1 MKIAKIAL
9 FLLLISFCAE
19 DSNLSIEN
27 NEDEVVENKNNNQE
41 DSVGWNSAL
50 GKSPE
55 IFVSTWN
62 SVVDSISDDEE
73 TILFFSIN
81 PDEVKW
87 TSTDKDQL
95 VYKWGDASNEDNVFI
110 LNLYIENEI
119 VRTVQFFAP
128 TTNDTITTQQT
139 KLFLLL
145 IIALSD
151 DQLDRDGRENIL
163 SGLGLYEEINDPN
176 EYGGGILVFNE
187 IEYEIEP
194 LVQGSRLV
202 GLNFYSK
209 LTLK

>member
-27 NEDEVVENKNNNQE
+27 NEDEVVENNNNNQE
-41 DSVGWNSAL
+41 DLVGWNSAL

-62 SVVDSISDDEE
+62 NVVDSISDDEE

-87 TSTDKDQL
+87 TSADKDQL
-95 VYKWGDASNEDNVFI
+95 VYRWGNASNEDNVFI

-176 EYGGGILVFNE
+176 EYGGILVFNE

>member
-1 MKIAKIAL
+1 MKIAKLAL

-27 NEDEVVENKNNNQE
+27 NEDEVLENKNNNQG

-87 TSTDKDQL
+87 TSPDKDQL
-95 VYKWGDASNEDNVFI
+95 VYKWGNASNEDNVFI

-163 SGLGLYEEINDPN
+163 SGLGLYEEIDDPN
-176 EYGGGILVFNE
+176 EYGGILVFNE

>member
-1 MKIAKIAL
+1 MKIAKLAL

-27 NEDEVVENKNNNQE
+27 NEDEVVENKNNKQE

-62 SVVDSISDDEE
+62 SVVESISDDEE

-176 EYGGGILVFNE
+176 EYGGILVFNE

>member
-27 NEDEVVENKNNNQE
+27 NEDEVVENNNNNQE

-62 SVVDSISDDEE
+62 SVVDSISNDEE

-87 TSTDKDQL
+87 TSSDKDQL
-95 VYKWGDASNEDNVFI
+95 VYKWGDASKQDNIFI

-128 TTNDTITTQQT
+128 TTNDTNTTQQT

-151 DQLDRDGRENIL
+151 DELDRDGRENIL

-176 EYGGGILVFNE
+176 EYGGILVFNE

-202 GLNFYSK
+202 GLNFYSR

>member
-1 MKIAKIAL
+1 MKIAKLVL
-9 FLLLISFCAE
+9 FFLLISFCAE

-62 SVVDSISDDEE
+62 NVVDSISDDEE

-95 VYKWGDASNEDNVFI
+95 VYKWGNASNEDNVFI

-176 EYGGGILVFNE
+176 EYGGILVFNE

>member
-1 MKIAKIAL
+1 MKIAKLAL
-9 FLLLISFCAE
+9 FLLLISFCAAE
-19 DSNLSIEN
+19 SNLSIEN
-27 NEDEVVENKNNNQE
+27 NVDEVVENKNNNQE

-87 TSTDKDQL
+87 TSADKDQL
-95 VYKWGDASNEDNVFI
+95 VYKWGNASNEDNVFI

-163 SGLGLYEEINDPN
+163 SGLGLYEEVNDPN
-176 EYGGGILVFNE
+176 EYGGILVFNE

>member
-1 MKIAKIAL
+1 MKIAKLAL
-9 FLLLISFCAE
+9 FLLLISFCTE

-41 DSVGWNSAL
+41 ESVGWNSAL

-62 SVVDSISDDEE
+62 SVVDSISNDEE

-87 TSTDKDQL
+87 TSSDKDQL
-95 VYKWGDASNEDNVFI
+95 VYKWGDASKQDNIFI

-128 TTNDTITTQQT
+128 TTNDTNTTQQT

-151 DQLDRDGRENIL
+151 DELDRDGRENIL
-163 SGLGLYEEINDPN
+163 SGLGLYEEITDPN
-176 EYGGGILVFNE
+176 EYGGILVLNE

-209 LTLK
+209 LTLN

>member
-27 NEDEVVENKNNNQE
+27 NEDEVVENNNNNQE

-62 SVVDSISDDEE
+62 SVVDSISEDEE

-176 EYGGGILVFNE
+176 EYGGILVFNE

>member
-1 MKIAKIAL
+1 MKIAKLAL

-27 NEDEVVENKNNNQE
+27 NEDEVVENKNNNQD

-62 SVVDSISDDEE
+62 NVVDSISDDEE

-87 TSTDKDQL
+87 TSADKDQL
-95 VYKWGDASNEDNVFI
+95 VYKWGNASNEDNVFI

-176 EYGGGILVFNE
+176 EYGGILVFNE

>member
-1 MKIAKIAL
+1 MKIAKLAL
-9 FLLLISFCAE
+9 FFLLISFCAE

-41 DSVGWNSAL
+41 DSVGWNTAL

-62 SVVDSISDDEE
+62 NVVDSISDDEE

-176 EYGGGILVFNE
+176 EYGGILVFNE

>member
-1 MKIAKIAL
+1 MKIAKLAL

-176 EYGGGILVFNE
+176 EYGGILVFNE

-194 LVQGSRLV
+194 LVQGTRLV
-202 GLNFYSK
+202 GLNFYSR

>member
-1 MKIAKIAL
+1 MKIAKLAL

-27 NEDEVVENKNNNQE
+27 NEDEVVENKNNNQD

-87 TSTDKDQL
+87 TSADKDQL
-95 VYKWGDASNEDNVFI
+95 VYKWGNASNEDNVFI

-176 EYGGGILVFNE
+176 EYGGILVFNE

>member
-1 MKIAKIAL
+1 MKIAKLAL
-9 FLLLISFCAE
+9 FFLLISFCAE

-62 SVVDSISDDEE
+62 NVVDSISDDEE

-87 TSTDKDQL
+87 TSADKDQL
-95 VYKWGDASNEDNVFI
+95 VYKWGNASNEDNVFI

-176 EYGGGILVFNE
+176 EYGGILVFNE

>member
-1 MKIAKIAL
+1 MKIAKLAL

-27 NEDEVVENKNNNQE
+27 NEDEVLENKNNNQE

-62 SVVDSISDDEE
+62 SVVESISDDEE

-87 TSTDKDQL
+87 TSPDKDQL
-95 VYKWGDASNEDNVFI
+95 VYKWGNASNEDNVFI

-163 SGLGLYEEINDPN
+163 SGLGLYEEIDDPN
-176 EYGGGILVFNE
+176 EYGGILVFNE

>member
-1 MKIAKIAL
+1 MKIAKLAL

-62 SVVDSISDDEE
+62 NVVDSISDDEE

-176 EYGGGILVFNE
+176 EYGGILVFNE

-202 GLNFYSK
+202 GLNFYSR

>member
-19 DSNLSIEN
+19 DGNLSIEN
-27 NEDEVVENKNNNQE
+27 NEDEVVENNNNNQE

-95 VYKWGDASNEDNVFI
+95 VYKWGNASNEDNVFI

-176 EYGGGILVFNE
+176 EYGGILVFNE

-202 GLNFYSK
+202 GLNFYSR

>member
-1 MKIAKIAL
+1 MKITKIAL

-87 TSTDKDQL
+87 TSADKDQL
-95 VYKWGDASNEDNVFI
+95 VYKWGNASNEDNVFI

-176 EYGGGILVFNE
+176 EYGGILVFNE

>member
-1 MKIAKIAL
+1 MKIAKLAL
-9 FLLLISFCAE
+9 FLLLISFCTE

-41 DSVGWNSAL
+41 ESVGWNSAL

-62 SVVDSISDDEE
+62 SVVDSISNDEE

-87 TSTDKDQL
+87 TSSDKDQL
-95 VYKWGDASNEDNVFI
+95 VYKWGDASKQDNIFI

-128 TTNDTITTQQT
+128 TTNDTTTTQQT

-151 DQLDRDGRENIL
+151 DELDRDGRENIL
-163 SGLGLYEEINDPN
+163 SGLGLYEEITDPN
-176 EYGGGILVFNE
+176 QYGGILVLNE

-209 LTLK
+209 LTLN

>member
-1 MKIAKIAL
+1 MKIAKLAL

-27 NEDEVVENKNNNQE
+27 SEDEVVENKNNNQE

-62 SVVDSISDDEE
+62 SVVDSISNDEE

-87 TSTDKDQL
+87 TSSDKDQL
-95 VYKWGDASNEDNVFI
+95 VYKWGDASKQDNIFI

-128 TTNDTITTQQT
+128 TTNDTATTQQT
-139 KLFLLL
+139 KLFLLV

-151 DQLDRDGRENIL
+151 DELDRDGRENIL
-163 SGLGLYEEINDPN
+163 SGLGLYEEITDPN
-176 EYGGGILVFNE
+176 QYGGILVLNE

-209 LTLK
+209 LTLN

>member
-1 MKIAKIAL
+1 MKIAKLAL

-62 SVVDSISDDEE
+62 NVVDSISDDEE

-87 TSTDKDQL
+87 TSADKDQL
-95 VYKWGDASNEDNVFI
+95 VYKWGNASNKDNVFI

-176 EYGGGILVFNE
+176 EYGGILVFNE

>member
-1 MKIAKIAL
+1 MKITKIAL

-27 NEDEVVENKNNNQE
+27 NEDEVVENNNNNQE

-87 TSTDKDQL
+87 TSADKDQL
-95 VYKWGDASNEDNVFI
+95 VYKWGNASNEDNVFI

-176 EYGGGILVFNE
+176 EYGGILVFNE

-202 GLNFYSK
+202 GLNFYSR

>member
-1 MKIAKIAL
+1 MKIAKLAL

-87 TSTDKDQL
+87 TSADKDQL

-176 EYGGGILVFNE
+176 EYGGILVFNE

>member
-1 MKIAKIAL
+1 MKIAKLAL
-9 FLLLISFCAE
+9 FFLLISFCAE

-62 SVVDSISDDEE
+62 NVVDSISDDEE

-87 TSTDKDQL
+87 TSADKDQL

-176 EYGGGILVFNE
+176 EYGGILVFNE

-202 GLNFYSK
+202 GLNFYSR

>member
-1 MKIAKIAL
+1 MKIAKLAL

-27 NEDEVVENKNNNQE
+27 NEHEVVENKNNNQQ

-62 SVVDSISDDEE
+62 SVVESISDDEE

-87 TSTDKDQL
+87 TSPDKDQL
-95 VYKWGDASNEDNVFI
+95 VYKWGNASNEDNVFI

-139 KLFLLL
+139 KLFYLL

-163 SGLGLYEEINDPN
+163 SGLGLYEEIDDPN
-176 EYGGGILVFNE
+176 EYGGILVFNE

>member
-1 MKIAKIAL
+1 MKIAKLAL

-55 IFVSTWN
+55 IFLSTWN

-176 EYGGGILVFNE
+176 EYGGILVFNE

-202 GLNFYSK
+202 GLNFYSR

>member
-1 MKIAKIAL
+1 MKIAKLAL

-27 NEDEVVENKNNNQE
+27 NEDEVVENKNNNQQ

-62 SVVDSISDDEE
+62 TVVDSISDDEE

-87 TSTDKDQL
+87 TSADKDQL
-95 VYKWGDASNEDNVFI
+95 VYKWGNASNEDNVFI

-176 EYGGGILVFNE
+176 EYGGILVFNE

>member
-1 MKIAKIAL
+1 MKIAKLAL
-9 FLLLISFCAE
+9 FLLLISFCGE

-27 NEDEVVENKNNNQE
+27 NVDEVVENKNNNQE

-176 EYGGGILVFNE
+176 EYGGILVFNE

>member
-1 MKIAKIAL
+1 MKIAKLAL

-62 SVVDSISDDEE
+62 TVVDSISDDEE

-87 TSTDKDQL
+87 TSTDKAQL

-176 EYGGGILVFNE
+176 EYGGILVFNE

-202 GLNFYSK
+202 GLNFYSR

>member
-1 MKIAKIAL
+1 MKIAKLAL

-27 NEDEVVENKNNNQE
+27 NEDEVVENKNNNQD

-62 SVVDSISDDEE
+62 TVVDSISDDEE

-87 TSTDKDQL
+87 TSADKDQL
-95 VYKWGDASNEDNVFI
+95 VYKWGNASNEDNVFI

-176 EYGGGILVFNE
+176 EYGGILVFNE

-202 GLNFYSK
+202 GLNFYSR

>member
-1 MKIAKIAL
+1 MKIAKLAL

-62 SVVDSISDDEE
+62 TVVDSISDDEE

-163 SGLGLYEEINDPN
+163 SGLGLYEEVNDPN
-176 EYGGGILVFNE
+176 EYGGILVFNE